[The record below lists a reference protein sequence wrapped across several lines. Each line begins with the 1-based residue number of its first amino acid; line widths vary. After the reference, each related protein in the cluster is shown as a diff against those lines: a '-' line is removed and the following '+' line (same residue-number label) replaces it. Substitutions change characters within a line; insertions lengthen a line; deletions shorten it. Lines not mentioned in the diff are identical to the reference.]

1 MLNNMARCDIECSI
15 IMQSC
20 SIHAVIQNVQERF
33 LPACQLCSQSCSAG
47 FIHHQGKCMA
57 SPLLFRL
64 DSPLASRPLPVRPR
78 TLLRVRQAAAA
89 AAEDHHCRLPPPPAQ
104 AATQMLQPTRN
115 QAAPS
120 VRKRV
125 CVTRRQAG
133 GNLSYPVLSSRDM
146 YSLNFWLAILSSC
159 MFLASFVSSQGA
171 LLPRLKVIY
180 ARWLACQ
187 GRKLPASERKKIK
200 IRQIP
205 GKVSHMPLHHI
216 FEKVQHRFLQ

>member
-47 FIHHQGKCMA
+47 FIHHQTSAWHRRCYSGWI
-57 SPLLFRL
+57 LLQHAGP
-64 DSPLASRPLPVRPR
+64 SRPR